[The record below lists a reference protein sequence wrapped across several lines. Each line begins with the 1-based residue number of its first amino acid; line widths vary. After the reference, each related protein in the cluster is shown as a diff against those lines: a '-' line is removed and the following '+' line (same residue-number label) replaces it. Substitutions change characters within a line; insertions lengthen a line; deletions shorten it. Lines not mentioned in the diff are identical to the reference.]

1 MKEHFPHWH
10 QQGKKAKLF
19 AHFRYKN
26 KKAKPSA

>member
-1 MKEHFPHWH
+1 MKEHFPHWY